1 LVLISLLDAAKAM
14 EEINGKSGWRRRRK
28 WMRKQRVVV
37 VYVVLTKTKKASG
50 GGGPVHDALVASGR

>member
-1 LVLISLLDAAKAM
+1 M

-28 WMRKQRVVV
+28 WMRKQRVGVV
-37 VYVVLTKTKKASG
+37 DVVLTKTKKASG